1 MVSQEIWKFLGELF
15 IIVIFDVL
23 FDPMKKIVLSL
34 SVFVVFA
41 MYVVTTL
48 SRGEFSIVPSVAT
61 TTNTTQSIT
70 QHIVYKDGQYTGDVV
85 DAYYGNVQ
93 VQTTVQAGK
102 ISDVMFVD
110 YPHDRSNSVRINT
123 VATPMLKSEAIQVQS
138 SQVDTISGATFTS
151 NAFRQSLA
159 SALAQATM

>member
-1 MVSQEIWKFLGELF
+1 
-15 IIVIFDVL
+15 
-23 FDPMKKIVLSL
+23 MKKIVLSL
-34 SVFVVFA
+34 SVFVVFG

-48 SRGEFSIVPSVAT
+48 SRGEFSIAPSVA
-61 TTNTTQSIT
+61 TTNTTQST
-70 QHIVYKDGQYTGDVV
+70 AQRIVYKDGQYTGDVV

-93 VQTTVQAGK
+93 VQAIVQGGK

-138 SQVDTISGATFTS
+138 AQVDTISGATFTS